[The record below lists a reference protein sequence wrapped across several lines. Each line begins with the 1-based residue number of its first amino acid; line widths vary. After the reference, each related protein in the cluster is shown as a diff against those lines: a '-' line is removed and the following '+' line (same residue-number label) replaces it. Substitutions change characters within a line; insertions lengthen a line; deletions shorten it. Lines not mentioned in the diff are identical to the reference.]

1 MSYTENLLRATDFA
15 VYLKGVRGEWIP
27 YPESGKIFSTTTGE
41 FLSTSVIRGYHSI
54 SFTLSYGGKRYCS
67 RVTLHRALWVLCR
80 GIPLSL
86 KAEVD
91 HIDKNRDNNVLSNLR
106 LMSNAENS
114 QRKLTWELAEE
125 IRRRYAEGEIQAK
138 LAEEYGV
145 SPTTIWE
152 VLSRR
157 TYRNPPEKMYCRRRI

>member
-27 YPESGKIFSTTTGE
+27 YPESGKIYSTLTQDFVQTAD
-41 FLSTSVIRGYHSI
+41 TNGYQTI
-54 SFTLSYGGKRYCS
+54 AFTLTHGGRCYRS
-67 RVTLHRALWVLCR
+67 RVSLHRALWVLCR

-106 LMSNAENS
+106 LISNAENS

-125 IRRRYAEGEIQAK
+125 IRRRYAEGESRAK

-145 SPTTIWE
+145 STTTIWE
-152 VLSRR
+152 VLARR